1 MSGAW
6 RRRRGRSPTRWPP
19 ARWRWSGNSD
29 CRRSGALAAAA
40 AHELGTPLGT
50 IHLVAKEL
58 ASEIPPDSPL
68 SEDIALLQS
77 QSLRCRDI
85 LAELSRKPEAEGG
98 EPFDRLTVP
107 ALIEA
112 AGAPHRLGHIQFI
125 LETDPV
131 AGPPCR

>member
-1 MSGAW
+1 M
-6 RRRRGRSPTRWPP
+6 
-19 ARWRWSGNSD
+19 
-29 CRRSGALAAAA
+29 
-40 AHELGTPLGT
+40 
-50 IHLVAKEL
+50 
-58 ASEIPPDSPL
+58 
-68 SEDIALLQS
+68 LQS

-131 AGPPCR
+131 AGPPVPMIRPQPGNYPWPRQSHPERDCNLRVLALQYAPAGIWRR